1 MKNKTLE
8 QGLFFSMTNEFLN
21 VYLPK
26 QAMRSMNTVS
36 AYQDGLTVFRRYV
49 NQVKKLSLKKF
60 KFSDCTHDFLLEYL
74 TYLKNSGCAETT
86 CNNRLAAVRAYLWYV
101 SDGDVSMQSVAL
113 GAAKVP
119 LLKAPKKLR
128 EVLSAEESAALL
140 AAPPDTKCGLRDRT
154 MLVLLYDT
162 AVRAGELV
170 GICIGSLELGASIP
184 FIRIHGKGDKER
196 IVSVTDKTVG
206 HLKRYISRFH
216 PDSSL
221 DTPLFYTVIKGK
233 LGPMSVGNVERIV
246 KKYADKIRPGHPT
259 LPEKVYPHM
268 LRRTRATNL
277 YQNGVELEL
286 VARILGH
293 ASTETTR
300 IYATPSLEMMR
311 DAMGKTVNGIP
322 EETPQWLDDEEEL
335 ARLCGLR

>member
-49 NQVKKLSLKKF
+49 NQAKKLSLKKF

-86 CNNRLAAVRAYLWYV
+86 CNNRPAAVRAYLWYV

-113 GAAKVP
+113 GASKVP

-128 EVLSAEESAALL
+128 EVLNAEESAALL
-140 AAPPDTKCGLRDRT
+140 AAPPDTKCGLRDQT
-154 MLVLLYDT
+154 MLVLMYDT

-170 GICIGSLELGASIP
+170 GICMGSLELGASIP
-184 FIRIHGKGDKER
+184 FIRIHRKGDKER
-196 IVSVTDKTVG
+196 IVSITDKTVG
-206 HLKRYISRFH
+206 HLERYISRFH

-221 DTPLFYTVIKGK
+221 ETPLFYTVIKGK

-246 KKYADKIRPGHPT
+246 KKYADKILPDHPT

-293 ASTETTR
+293 ASTETTW

-322 EETPQWLDDEEEL
+322 EETAQWLDDEEEI